1 MTSSTPSKRNIVIV
15 GGGFAG
21 TTLARALHERL
32 PDGYEMLLISEESYT
47 TFNPMLPEAVGA
59 SVFPEQVIV
68 PIRAMLSKT
77 HGRFIMGV
85 VTAVD
90 PQRKVLTCN
99 TLAGISTIP
108 YAHLVLAFGNRARL
122 DLLPGMMEHSLPLK
136 TVGASMQIRNKVLR
150 CMARIELEA
159 RPVVRQKFGHFV
171 VIGGGFSGVE
181 VAGALVDCLHSI
193 RRFFKGVQ
201 AEDLKVTLLHSGDY
215 LLPELSPKLGE
226 AALVSLLERGVDV
239 RLRVA
244 ATSIHEDRL
253 ELISGES
260 LSTSTVISTI
270 GTQPNKLVERL
281 VEHLGIKT
289 DRGRIVTEADL
300 SLPGQHQLWAMGDC
314 ALIPNAWNQQPAPPT
329 AQFAVREARHLA
341 NNLVARI
348 KGEATL
354 PFRCKPVGM
363 MAAVG
368 HLKGVALVMGIH
380 LTGLPA
386 WLLWRG
392 YYLSQMPTLGR
403 KLRIFGEWV
412 WGMFFPH
419 DITHFRFTKSSEM
432 QSLEQSLLPLEIQEE
447 LVAQVEM
454 VAVPEAVHAG

>member
-1 MTSSTPSKRNIVIV
+1 MNSLGSGKRNIVIV

-21 TTLARALHERL
+21 TTLARALHGRL

-90 PQRKVLTCN
+90 AQRKTLTCN
-99 TLAGISTIP
+99 TLAGIVEIP
-108 YAHLVLAFGNRARL
+108 YEHLVLAFGNRARL
-122 DLLPGMMEHSLPLK
+122 DMLPGMMEHSLPLK
-136 TVGASMQIRNKVLR
+136 TAGDSMQIRNKVLR
-150 CMARIELEA
+150 CLARIELETKPA
-159 RPVVRQKFGHFV
+159 VRQKFGHFV
-171 VIGGGFSGVE
+171 IIGGGFSGVE

-193 RRFFKGVQ
+193 KRFFKGVNTD
-201 AEDLKVTLLHSGDY
+201 DLKVTLLHSGDH
-215 LLPELSPKLGE
+215 LLPELSPKLGA
-226 AALVSLLERGVDV
+226 AALMSLRERGVDV
-239 RLRVA
+239 RLKTCASV
-244 ATSIHEDRL
+244 ILEDGVVL
-253 ELISGES
+253 SSGEN
-260 LSTSTVISTI
+260 LCTSTVISTI

-281 VEHLGIKT
+281 VEHLGIHT

-300 SLPGQHQLWAMGDC
+300 SLPGQYQLWAMGDC
-314 ALIPNAWNQQPAPPT
+314 ALIPNAWDRQFAPPT
-329 AQFAVREARHLA
+329 AQFAVREAKHLA
-341 NNLVARI
+341 NNIVAHI
-348 KGEATL
+348 KGQPTW
-354 PFRCKPVGM
+354 PFHCKPVGM

-380 LTGLPA
+380 FTGLPA

-392 YYLSQMPTLGR
+392 YYLSQMPTMGR
-403 KLRIFGEWV
+403 KLRIFGEWL

-432 QSLEQSLLPLEIQEE
+432 QSLEQSLLPLEIQQE
-447 LVAQVEM
+447 LLPKATM
-454 VAVPEAVHAG
+454 ATNATS

>member
-1 MTSSTPSKRNIVIV
+1 MSTSTASKRNIVIV

-77 HGRFIMGV
+77 NGRFVMGV

-90 PQRKVLTCN
+90 PQRKALTCN
-99 TLAGISTIP
+99 TLAGISEIQ
-108 YAHLVLAFGNRARL
+108 YEHLVLAFGNRARL
-122 DLLPGMMEHSLPLK
+122 DFLPGMMEHSLPLK
-136 TVGASMQIRNKVLR
+136 TVGDSMQIRNKVLR
-150 CMARIELEA
+150 CMARIELETKPA
-159 RPVVRQKFGHFV
+159 VRQKFGHFV
-171 VIGGGFSGVE
+171 IIGGGFSGVE

-193 RRFFKGVQ
+193 QRFFKGVT
-201 AEDLKVTLLHSGDY
+201 ADDLKVTLLHSGDY
-215 LLPELSPKLGE
+215 LLPELSPRLGE
-226 AALVSLLERGVDV
+226 AALVSLRERGVDV
-239 RLRVA
+239 RLQIRASEILDDRVVLA
-244 ATSIHEDRL
+244 G
-253 ELISGES
+253 GES
-260 LSTSTVISTI
+260 LCTSTVISTI

-281 VEHLGIKT
+281 IEHLGIAT
-289 DRGRIVTEADL
+289 EGGRIITAADM

-314 ALIPNAWNQQPAPPT
+314 ALIPNAWDRQAAPPT
-329 AQFAVREARHLA
+329 AQFAVREAKHLA
-341 NNLVARI
+341 DNLVARI

-354 PFRCKPVGM
+354 PFDCKSAGM

-380 LTGLPA
+380 FTGLPA

-392 YYLSQMPTLGR
+392 YYLSQMPTMGR

-447 LVAQVEM
+447 LIAQAET
-454 VAVPEAVHAG
+454 VAVADSA